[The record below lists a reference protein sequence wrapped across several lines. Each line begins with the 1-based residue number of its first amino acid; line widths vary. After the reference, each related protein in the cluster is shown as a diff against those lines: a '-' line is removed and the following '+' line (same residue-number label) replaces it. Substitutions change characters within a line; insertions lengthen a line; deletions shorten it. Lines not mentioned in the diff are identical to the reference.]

1 MSSSSAQRFTEKQGQ
16 YLAFIATY
24 TLLNRRPPAEAD
36 FQRFFQVT
44 PPAVHQ
50 MIVELELQRRPWA
63 DPPEAGSWSTQR
75 LVISAVVRRDRDPP
89 RPLQAAQP
97 ALAARQGTARAA
109 WHPSRR
115 WAA

>member
-1 MSSSSAQRFTEKQGQ
+1 MNRLVGGKDDRDSE
-16 YLAFIATY
+16 LAGR
-24 TLLNRRPPAEAD
+24 LNQARTNSE
-36 FQRFFQVT
+36 T
-44 PPAVHQ
+44 G
-50 MIVELELQRRPWA
+50 EGLQRRPWA

-75 LVISAVVRRDRDPP
+75 LAISAVVRRDRDPP